1 MEWPVHWAVLS
12 PDRVGPLCLLANR
25 RFRPFDITLA
35 TTHLGSPSRVRR
47 LCRPPPRAVASD
59 RAFLRRRGSSFRNPS
74 PRVERSARKCQV
86 WLGTERRVTREV
98 PGLVH
103 DQPLST
109 MRLVKFPLRATR
121 LRCGPWH
128 RRRTAARPSLDPGG
142 RGGGHVPGG
151 GGCVGPRVVRDDG
164 SELRQA
170 GGGGGGPAGPGAPG
184 PERWQDRCRRRSG
197 RVSVSGNT
205 VGNVSF
211 PISFPGNDC
220 ATSETT
226 KGLAVTRDP

>member
-170 GGGGGGPAGPGAPG
+170 GGGWPGQAGAGDRGSGPGSLA
-184 PERWQDRCRRRSG
+184 SG
-197 RVSVSGNT
+197 SASVSVSWNT
-205 VGNVSF
+205 LRNVSF
-211 PISFPGNDC
+211 RISFRKRGSTE
-220 ATSETT
+220 AETT